1 MPSTAPATEHPVT
14 LPDGRVLVLHQ
25 TGDPDGVPVVTHH
38 GTPEGG
44 TVYAPHAQDAAARG
58 LRLISYDRA
67 GYGGSTRDAGRD
79 VAAVAADVGAALDA
93 IGVGEFLTWGVSGG
107 GPHALA
113 CAALLPDRVR
123 AVASIAGVA
132 PWDAEGLDPM
142 EGMGEDNVEEFGLAL
157 QGEGPLRPLLEAF
170 RDSVLTTTSAQ
181 LAEQMRSILAPVDVR
196 ALSGDAGD
204 HLHASMVA
212 GLARGVDGWLDDDL
226 AFVRPWGFDLAS
238 IAVPVLV
245 QQGGQDLMVPAAHG
259 PWLAGHL
266 PGATGW
272 FEPDQGH
279 LSITL
284 DIGRVHAWLL
294 GHWPG

>member
-1 MPSTAPATEHPVT
+1 MPSTAPTTEHPVT
-14 LPDGRVLVLHQ
+14 LPDGRILVLHQ
-25 TGDPDGVPVVTHH
+25 TGAPDGVPVLTHH
-38 GTPEGG
+38 GTPESG
-44 TVYAPHAQDAAARG
+44 TVYPPHAQDAAARG

-79 VAAVAADVGAALDA
+79 VAAVAADVAFALDA
-93 IGVGEFLTWGVSGG
+93 IGVGAFLTWGVSGG

-123 AVASIAGVA
+123 AVASVAGVA

-157 QGEGPLRPLLEAF
+157 QGEGRLRPLLEAF
-170 RDSVLTTTSAQ
+170 RDSVLTTTPAE
-181 LAEQMRSILAPVDVR
+181 LAEQMRSLLAPVDVR

-212 GLARGVDGWLDDDL
+212 GLTPGVDGWLDDDL

-238 IAVPVLV
+238 IAVPTLV

-259 PWLAGHL
+259 PWLAAHL
-266 PGATGW
+266 AGSTPW
-272 FEPDQGH
+272 FEPDEGH

-294 GHWPG
+294 GHWAG